1 MLSKAR
7 WVMARLAS
15 NNFVETDNQRF
26 ITDLAGDHRGG
37 AISYR
42 SNGGGANMV
51 SIPVC
56 VSSCVFMFF
65 HQLVTLPLS

>member
-1 MLSKAR
+1 M
-7 WVMARLAS
+7 MPRLAS
-15 NNFVETDNQRF
+15 NKFVETDNRRF

-56 VSSCVFMFF
+56 VSSYVFVSF
-65 HQLVTLPLS
+65 HQLVTLSLS